1 MSFDFNNLKNI
12 IELAPALI
20 VYIAPGYIVLWV
32 KSFILSENINNDKYV
47 ILKSIVL
54 SYVIVNFEKTII
66 FNNFDYNNMDTLDSC
81 FIVITVLI
89 AMLIGY
95 LIPKIM
101 LSNAFCNILKKIGI
115 NKSMQPNVWC
125 DIADL
130 EFGVWI
136 RVYINSEKVIYDG
149 KLRKFEEPDED
160 KDYYISLSN
169 YSSYSY
175 TGDDME
181 NNRLDSDKWVVINAK
196 SINRFEVFYNEKS
209 KKIKN

>member
-1 MSFDFNNLKNI
+1 M
-12 IELAPALI
+12 
-20 VYIAPGYIVLWV
+20 LWI

-54 SYVIVNFEKTII
+54 SYIIVNIEKTII
-66 FNNFDYNNMDTLDSC
+66 FNNFDYNNIATLDSC
-81 FIVITVLI
+81 FIVITILI
-89 AMLIGY
+89 AILIGY

-101 LSNAFCNILKKIGI
+101 LSDIFCSILKMLGI

-125 DIADL
+125 NIADL

-175 TGDDME
+175 SGEDME
-181 NNRLDSDKWVVINAK
+181 NNRSDSNKWVVINAK

-209 KKIKN
+209 KKINN